1 MTVETLIGR
10 LALEQ
15 SRLDE
20 RLEVCDYE
28 YLNALSYG
36 NQNLAKICELKA
48 LDILNEKEEID
59 IALRV
64 IKKRVA

>member
-10 LALEQ
+10 LTLEQ

-28 YLNALSYG
+28 YLNALRYG
-36 NQNLAKICELKA
+36 NQNLVRICELKA
-48 LDILNEKEEID
+48 QDILIEKEEID